1 VIRCRAIVVVSCE
14 RIGSMAHE
22 VMLSGGVHHRN
33 LGSEESSSSS
43 SSSYPPSLL
52 LTDASY
58 GHSGRFAAS
67 SGVEGSPQFQYVSE
81 KQQSR
86 ILSPHPE
93 LVGKPSLLTR
103 GLASLTTPRDGSPY
117 AFSRM
122 YAAVRSATNTEEAHA
137 HGELS
142 RRRISEDASFADDGF
157 RGLVARILRP
167 GNRPGK
173 RLLVLILLNVAYST
187 TELLIGILTRRMGRR
202 YLSHPLTSNP
212 SAAHLSPAFA
222 DRCIPR
228 LGTCI
233 FAGLVSDAFHL
244 SFGCGVLTFSL
255 VAMTWSDHPPDKAFT
270 YGYIN

>member
-117 AFSRM
+117 
-122 YAAVRSATNTEEAHA
+122 A